1 MVIPQILKLIG
12 MISVHLSMCIISF
25 NKAKHI
31 IILIMEYGFY
41 PLPLTESY
49 SKRHLLAASSLNSTP
64 FKGKKIS
71 ALIKS
76 GE

>member
-1 MVIPQILKLIG
+1 
-12 MISVHLSMCIISF
+12 
-25 NKAKHI
+25 
-31 IILIMEYGFY
+31 MEYGFY

-64 FKGKKIS
+64 FKSKKIA

-76 GE
+76 VEKIFLIYKL

>member
-12 MISVHLSMCIISF
+12 MISVPLSMCIISF

-31 IILIMEYGFY
+31 IYLNHGIWVY

-64 FKGKKIS
+64 FKGKKIA

-76 GE
+76 VE